1 MKRNRLMHI
10 LAAVAC
16 AAALSSS
23 YVYGIYSHMNRLFP
37 YPQLLAIKNRLFPLS
52 IGFKDT
58 SMKTVVPCAAAGSGR
73 TMVALALGQSNTGNH
88 GETLH
93 RSLRPVINLYRG
105 RCYRAEDPLLGPTGD
120 RGSVWTRL
128 GDLLIGAGLYDRVI
142 IIPIGVGSTAIA
154 DWVPGGYLH
163 RRVTNAIEEA
173 RRAGLA
179 ITHVFWIQ
187 GGSEKRSNGD
197 AAVRERYK
205 KDFRS
210 LVRSLRD
217 RGVTAPAYVAIGT
230 IGMDGFKP
238 DIARAQRELVDPAAG
253 ILAGPDTD
261 SLHAVE
267 ENRWEVV
274 HFSPLGLDRCARAWL
289 DIIRKSGSGAVVP
302 GP

>member
-1 MKRNRLMHI
+1 MKRSIARTI
-10 LAAVAC
+10 VTACACAVA
-16 AAALSSS
+16 LSAS
-23 YVYGIYSHMNRLFP
+23 YLYGVYSHMDRLPP
-37 YPQLLAIKNRLFPLS
+37 YPQLLELKNRLFPLS

-58 SMKTVVPCAAAGSGR
+58 AGRAVVPCASGGR

-88 GETLH
+88 GETLY
-93 RSLRPVINLYRG
+93 RPRRDVVNLFRDT
-105 RCYRAEDPLLGPTGD
+105 CYRAEDPLLGPTGD
-120 RGSVWTRL
+120 RGSIWTRL
-128 GDLLIGAGLYDRVI
+128 GDLLINAGMFDRVV

-163 RRVTNAIEEA
+163 PRVTNAIGEA

-179 ITHVFWIQ
+179 ITHVLWIQ
-187 GGSEKRSNGD
+187 GGSEKMSRGD

-205 KDFRS
+205 RDFRS
-210 LVRSLRD
+210 LVGSLREK
-217 RGVTAPAYVAIGT
+217 GVTAPVYVAVGS

-238 DIARAQRELVDPAAG
+238 DIQQAQRELADPAAG

-289 DIIRKSGSGAVVP
+289 EALRTPGAPRSAVKP
-302 GP
+302 